1 MAQLWYHGDT
11 MSSMAMTLRLTP
23 DQDHALTLLASA
35 QGTSKH
41 EAVVRAVVAAAART
55 LTDAAVQDTARRLL
69 PGRSE
74 LEAEIRQARGARR

>member
-1 MAQLWYHGDT
+1 MAQLWYRGDT
-11 MSSMAMTLRLTP
+11 MCSMAMTLRLTP

-41 EAVVRAVVAAAART
+41 EAVVRAIVAAAART

>member
-41 EAVVRAVVAAAART
+41 EAVVRAIVAAAART

-74 LEAEIRQARGARR
+74 LEAEIRQARGARQ